1 MGKIIRK
8 YYPHRQIPDTEERKQ
23 TLAIAKNYKSPHE
36 WIGEREKTRSLA
48 PEPDTYEFDANG
60 NGIAAE
66 FDYEVF
72 FKLTSHFVHSTVC
85 ALDSHMG
92 ERYDVFR
99 VRAAWVP
106 NKHAKFTLFNV
117 LAMVSKT
124 FICGF
129 RAIRQDQPE
138 EILAEMHNKMQSYK

>member
-1 MGKIIRK
+1 
-8 YYPHRQIPDTEERKQ
+8 
-23 TLAIAKNYKSPHE
+23 
-36 WIGEREKTRSLA
+36 
-48 PEPDTYEFDANG
+48 
-60 NGIAAE
+60 
-66 FDYEVF
+66 
-72 FKLTSHFVHSTVC
+72 
-85 ALDSHMG
+85 MG